1 MGVAGVLGP
10 VMRLLHQAGRPEE
23 QKLPLSCLLIWSVRV
38 ETSTMFAHAY
48 EDDSIIAIPGAKRR
62 SRPMRVDGP
71 SVR

>member
-23 QKLPLSCLLIWSVRV
+23 QKLSLRV
-38 ETSTMFAHAY
+38 ETSTMFAHGY